1 MFPRPPRGAL
11 RSNRSGLV
19 GVISGAISDA
29 AEEPQLSG
37 LPEILIVKGLQ
48 DILDGR
54 GCTVLLADTGGRQ
67 SRAPQLLRTLAE
79 HRVDGVIYVA
89 PFHQEVRLSL
99 APMTQRLVLANAYDH
114 AGTPSVVPDDYR
126 GQRDLVAGLIARG
139 HRRIAYLQL
148 PPELDA
154 TRHRTRAYRD
164 ALGEAGIAHDPAI
177 VVQAD
182 VGDGDPALRVAT
194 LHNAIVA
201 VLAAD
206 PAPTAICCGNDRM
219 AIAVYGMLRTRG
231 LRIPDDI
238 SVAGY
243 DDHRLISETLFPT
256 LTTVELPY
264 RAIGS
269 RAAEL
274 LMSRP
279 RSRCGT
285 TVPETRSKAVSS
297 TRSSMTS
304 TPASPT
310 GAVGWSR
317 ASRRPPT
324 TTPSSRPRWPA
335 TCPASS
341 TSTGRSCRTGRGR
354 ATCSR
359 STSTRP

>member
-1 MFPRPPRGAL
+1 MATIYDVARIAGVSPKTVSRVLNGDAPVGQRTREDVEAAMATLGYVPSSAARAL

-19 GVISGAISDA
+19 GVISGAVSDA

-48 DILDGR
+48 EVLEGSR
-54 GCTVLLADTGGRQ
+54 RTVLLADTGGRQ

-79 HRVDGVIYVA
+79 HRVDGVVYVA

-99 APMTQRLVLANAYDH
+99 APMTQRLVLANAYDR
-114 AGTPSVVPDDYR
+114 AGTPSVVPDDYS
-126 GQRDLVAGLIARG
+126 GQRDLVAGIIARG

-164 ALGEAGIAHDPAI
+164 ALSEAGIAYDPAI
-177 VVQAD
+177 VVPAD
-182 VGDGDPALRVAT
+182 VGDGDAAVRVAT
-194 LHNAIVA
+194 LYDAIAA
-201 VLAAD
+201 VLAAV

-274 LMSRP
+274 LLSQEHP
-279 RSRCGT
+279 DKPIEIGGP
-285 TVPETRSKAVSS
+285 V
-297 TRSSMTS
+297 
-304 TPASPT
+304 
-310 GAVGWSR
+310 
-317 ASRRPPT
+317 
-324 TTPSSRPRWPA
+324 RWRDSVAAIPQ
-335 TCPASS
+335 
-341 TSTGRSCRTGRGR
+341 
-354 ATCSR
+354 
-359 STSTRP
+359 